1 MEGINVHAFRKATG
15 SILAREDKDLHADI
29 VIGVP
34 DSSLSA
40 AIGYAEE
47 AGIPFETGL
56 IKNRYVGR
64 TFIQPTQAMR
74 DRSVRLKLS
83 PVSSVVKGKSIV
95 MIDDSIVRGTTSRRI
110 VQLLKDAGAT
120 QVHVRIAS
128 PVITS
133 PCFYGV
139 DTSTKDQLIGAQMS
153 VEEIRDYIHAD
164 TLRFMTEEEMKEATH
179 DVGLCLACFNGEYCT
194 KLFSYQ
200 EELDK

>member
-1 MEGINVHAFRKATG
+1 M
-15 SILAREDKDLHADI
+15 
-29 VIGVP
+29 
-34 DSSLSA
+34 
-40 AIGYAEE
+40 
-47 AGIPFETGL
+47 

-153 VEEIRDYIHAD
+153 VEEIREYIHAD

-179 DVGLCLACFNGEYCT
+179 GIGLCLACFNGEYCT

>member
-1 MEGINVHAFRKATG
+1 MTGYGKAEAVLETG
-15 SILAREDKDLHADI
+15 KLTIEIKTLNGKNSDANIK
-29 VIGVP
+29 
-34 DSSLSA
+34 SSLLPKDK
-40 AIGYAEE
+40 E
-47 AGIPFETGL
+47 L
-56 IKNRYVGR
+56 L
-64 TFIQPTQAMR
+64 
-74 DRSVRLKLS
+74 VRRK
-83 PVSSVVKGKSIV
+83 IT
-95 MIDDSIVRGTTSRRI
+95 DSLVRGTTSRRI

-179 DVGLCLACFNGEYCT
+179 GVGLCLACFNGEYCT